1 MKFTWPIA
9 LLLLVI
15 LGPLL
20 WYVYLLQLR
29 RRERRVGELAAKGF
43 SPTSAVQQLRKR
55 RHIPYMFFFAGL
67 LTLIASIARPKSL
80 VDVPNRE
87 GTVILAFDVSNS
99 MRADDLKPSRL
110 EAAKVAALKFVEK
123 QPTSIKIGVVAFS
136 DSALVTQQPTKDKEV
151 VKAALK
157 RLAPQGG
164 TSLGRGM
171 LTSIGAISGKAI
183 SAPGVANSADP
194 NADPAAGADP
204 ATGAV
209 PANDPTLNPDAQTGT
224 GLENLDI
231 PYLGSS
237 AIVMLSDG
245 ENTGDP
251 DPIEVAKLA
260 STAGVKV
267 FTIGVG
273 SPDPTVLELDGFR
286 ISTQLDEA
294 MLTEIAKTASGTYEA
309 ASDAKALTGIYE
321 KIDLKWE
328 SRPEELELTGIM
340 TAVAIGLL
348 AIGAALS
355 LRWYGRLV

>member
-9 LLLLVI
+9 LLLVLV
-15 LGPLL
+15 LGPLI
-20 WYVYLLQLR
+20 WYVYILQLR
-29 RRERRVGELAAKGF
+29 RRERRAGELAAKGF
-43 SPTSAVQQLRKR
+43 SPTPAVQLLRKR

-99 MRADDLKPSRL
+99 MRADDIRPSRL
-110 EAAKVAALKFVEK
+110 EAAKAAAQKFVDK
-123 QPTSIKIGVVAFS
+123 QPASIKIGVVAFS
-136 DSALVTQQPTKDKEV
+136 DSALVTQQPTKDKEA
-151 VKAALK
+151 VKASLK

-171 LTSIGAISGKAI
+171 LTSVGAIYGK
-183 SAPGVANSADP
+183 PLQVVASADP
-194 NADPAAGADP
+194 NGGNATDPSSGGNAP
-204 ATGAV
+204 N
-209 PANDPTLNPDAQTGT
+209 PANDPTVNPDAQTGT
-224 GLENLDI
+224 GLENLDV
-231 PYLGSS
+231 PYLGAS

-245 ENTGDP
+245 ENTGEP
-251 DPIEVAKLA
+251 DPLEVAKLA

-273 SPDPTVLELDGFR
+273 SPEETVIELDGFR
-286 ISTQLDEA
+286 ISTQLDEKL
-294 MLTEIAKTASGTYEA
+294 LTEIAASASGTYQA
-309 ASDAKALTGIYE
+309 AGDAKALTGIYE

-328 SRPEELELTGIM
+328 SRPEELELTGVM
-340 TAVAIGLL
+340 TAMALGLL

-355 LRWYGRLV
+355 LRWFGRLV